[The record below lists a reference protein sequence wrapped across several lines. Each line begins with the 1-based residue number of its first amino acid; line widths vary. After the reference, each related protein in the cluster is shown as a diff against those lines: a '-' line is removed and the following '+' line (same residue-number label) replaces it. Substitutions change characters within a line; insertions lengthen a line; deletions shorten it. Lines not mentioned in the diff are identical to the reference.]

1 MLLHPKIKWLMS
13 LKSDWKS
20 QPPEQIEK
28 FLEWIPDGV
37 TANLCIRKHL
47 YMRIIQRKSV
57 TNMRFYIGNREVQT
71 IGRYPEMSVQ
81 QAIEFNYT
89 HQTSMERKSVN
100 KAHTKRMAKIRKQ
113 RLHKVALEREARK
126 RGEIKTPRPCKLPQ
140 VKVINYPLSERYT
153 AMSEAY
159 APYPY
164 IGGRYLVDNDIM
176 QSLPDR
182 IVTVSITGGLQIRL
196 RGGYKRSKYAHY
208 IFKIPKKAQ
217 DFMKAR
223 ELMPLMN
230 PIAVFPDTSVEQARA
245 MYNAW
250 LYEMTGSHDFYYPQ
264 CERPDLGRV
273 WAVLETRGVERPEH
287 IEGLGYNTRE
297 AWHPITGIPSI

>member
-1 MLLHPKIKWLMS
+1 MLLHPKAKWLLS
-13 LKSDWKS
+13 LNSDWKS

-57 TNMRFYIGNREVQT
+57 TNMRFYIGNRQVQT

-81 QAIEFNYT
+81 QAIEINYA
-89 HQTSMERKSVN
+89 HQTSMERKSLN
-100 KAHTKRMAKIRKQ
+100 KAHAKRMEKVRKQ
-113 RLHKVALEREARK
+113 RQRKAALEREARK
-126 RGEIKTPRPCKLPQ
+126 RGEITTPRSPNAPQ
-140 VKVINYPLSERYT
+140 IKIVMYPMSERHTQLTY
-153 AMSEAY
+153 AY
-159 APYPY
+159 AAYPY
-164 IGGRYLVDNDIM
+164 IGGRYFVGNDIM
-176 QSLPDR
+176 QSLPDSV
-182 IVTVSITGGLQIRL
+182 VTVRITGGLHLRL
-196 RGGYKRSKYAHY
+196 HGGHKLSKYAHY
-208 IFKIPKKAQ
+208 TFKIPKKAQ
-217 DFMKAR
+217 DFMQER
-223 ELMPLMN
+223 ELEQLAPPNVM
-230 PIAVFPDTSVEQARA
+230 FPDVTVEQARDI
-245 MYNAW
+245 YNAW

-264 CERPDLGRV
+264 CERPDLERV